1 MLEHVG
7 LVAAL
12 RQHCASVERLHGLA
26 VTLKAA
32 DDLDSLDS
40 DVALCLYRVTQEALT
55 NVVRHAGAA
64 AAIVDVLRTATG
76 VELAVTDD
84 GAGFDPGQ
92 RTANG
97 LGLRSIDERVRLLRG
112 QATVESRPGQGTM
125 VLVRIPLASARV
137 ALSADS

>member
-1 MLEHVG
+1 
-7 LVAAL
+7 
-12 RQHCASVERLHGLA
+12 
-26 VTLKAA
+26 
-32 DDLDSLDS
+32 
-40 DVALCLYRVTQEALT
+40 VTQEALT

-64 AAIVDVLRTATG
+64 AAIVDVSRTATG
-76 VELAVTDD
+76 VDLAVTDN

-137 ALSADS
+137 ALSAGS